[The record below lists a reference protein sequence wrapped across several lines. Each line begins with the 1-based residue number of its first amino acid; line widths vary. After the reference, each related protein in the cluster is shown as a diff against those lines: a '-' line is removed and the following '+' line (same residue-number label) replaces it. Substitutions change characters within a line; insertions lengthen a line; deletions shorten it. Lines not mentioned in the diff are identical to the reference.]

1 MSKPLWTVLP
11 PPASKLARYRTLSP
25 LAGVRVSPIC
35 LGGMSIGDKW
45 HDVGLGAM
53 DKENSF
59 KLLDAYFDL
68 GGNFIDTAN
77 SYQDGT
83 SEEFIGE
90 WAEKRGI
97 RDQLVIATK
106 YTMNYVRDQSDISH
120 RVNYVGNHAK
130 SLHISFRDS
139 LKKLRTSYIDI
150 LYVHFWEYTTS
161 VEEVMD
167 ALHTLIIQGKVLYL
181 GITGAP
187 AWVVVKA
194 NQYAKYNGKSPF
206 VIYQGRWCVFDR
218 SLERDIIPMARSE
231 GLAIAPWGVLG
242 AGKVRT
248 DAEEERRRETNEKGS
263 TLFSPNWERT
273 EEERKVCLVLEDIA
287 KEVGVTSITAV
298 AIAYHLLK
306 TPYVFPIIGGR
317 KVEHLR
323 ENLQAL
329 DISLTPEQINRIES
343 AKPFDLDFSH
353 RVFINSLVDPW
364 TIASAAHID
373 RVPHQQAIRPSSEAS

>member
-1 MSKPLWTVLP
+1 MSKPLWTIPP

-25 LAGVRVSPIC
+25 RAGVRVSPIC

-45 HDVGLGAM
+45 HEVGLGAM
-53 DKENSF
+53 DKESSF
-59 KLLDAYFDL
+59 RLLDAYFDL

-106 YTMNYVRDQSDISH
+106 YTMYYIRDQSDISQ

-130 SLHISFRDS
+130 SLHLSFRDS
-139 LKKLRTSYIDI
+139 LKKLRTSYVDI

-167 ALHTLIIQGKVLYL
+167 ALHTLVVQGKVLYL

-194 NQYAKYNGKSPF
+194 NQYAKYHGKSPF

-218 SLERDIIPMARSE
+218 SLEREIIPMARSE

-242 AGKVRT
+242 GGKVRT
-248 DAEEERRRETNEKGS
+248 DAEEERRRVSGEKGS
-263 TLFSPNWERT
+263 TLFGQSWERT
-273 EEERKVCLVLEDIA
+273 EEERKVCLVLEEIA
-287 KEVGVTSITAV
+287 KEVGVASITAV

-317 KVEHLR
+317 KVEQLR

-329 DISLTPEQINRIES
+329 DISLTPEQITRIES
-343 AKPFDLDFSH
+343 TKPFEPDFAH
-353 RVFINSLVDPW
+353 RIFINSLVDPW
-364 TIASAAHID
+364 TITSAAHMD